1 MPLHVRVGIETIKG
15 WHRDYEPCGGG
26 EGITQGQEANER
38 EQPLFPHYF
47 IGLIALVA
55 GVTLIA
61 ISVLGPLGTE
71 SIQYRT
77 SQSGIWQTQG
87 GDLVNLVLVSPILLI
102 GGILHLLRREGSK
115 YFLVL
120 SPVTLMYVG
129 LSLGIGQEW
138 GNPDYTGNV
147 ENYAYLYLI
156 IIIAGVILLV
166 SSLSMFS
173 PKDAP
178 EFKPRGLKVF
188 VGVMGLFMLMF
199 ALMWLSELVEVMR
212 TGDAASDAYAE
223 TPVLWWVVRFFD
235 LGVTIPL
242 GFLALYLLLTR
253 PKKAYSMV
261 LLFFGF
267 FVTLGTGVLAM
278 GIVMVVNDDPAAQ
291 VGALPIFG
299 ALAVLSWVGLLYLVK
314 DKLSALLGR
323 SSGKA
328 VG

>member
-1 MPLHVRVGIETIKG
+1 
-15 WHRDYEPCGGG
+15 
-26 EGITQGQEANER
+26 
-38 EQPLFPHYF
+38 LFPHYF
-47 IGLIALVA
+47 VGLIALVA

-102 GGILHLLRREGSK
+102 GGIMHLLRREGSK
-115 YFLVL
+115 YLLVL

-147 ENYAYLYLI
+147 ENFAYLYLI
-156 IIIAGVILLV
+156 ITITGVILLV

-178 EFKPRGLKVF
+178 EFKPRGLKIY
-188 VGVMGLFMLMF
+188 VGVMALFILMF
-199 ALMWLSELVEVMR
+199 AFMWLSELAQVIR
-212 TGDAASDAYAE
+212 TGDATSGAYTE
-223 TPVLWWVVRFFD
+223 TPVLWWVVRYFD

-242 GFLALYLLLTR
+242 GFLSLYLLLTR

-278 GIVMVVNDDPAAQ
+278 GIVMLVNDDPTVQA
-291 VGALPIFG
+291 GALPIFG
-299 ALAVLSWVGLLYLVK
+299 TLAVLSWVGLLYLVK
-314 DKLSALLGR
+314 DKLSALFGR
-323 SSGKA
+323 GRERATS
-328 VG
+328 